1 MRLDANK
8 FYAYGE
14 RDDRRPRL
22 RTQETRARL
31 ANEARA
37 AWPSRASH
45 RESDNL
51 GQLSLT
57 VRLPQLPARPQS
69 CNYEHFGRTS

>member
-31 ANEARA
+31 SQRSA
-37 AWPSRASH
+37 AWPATASH

-69 CNYEHFGRTS
+69 CNYEPFGRIS